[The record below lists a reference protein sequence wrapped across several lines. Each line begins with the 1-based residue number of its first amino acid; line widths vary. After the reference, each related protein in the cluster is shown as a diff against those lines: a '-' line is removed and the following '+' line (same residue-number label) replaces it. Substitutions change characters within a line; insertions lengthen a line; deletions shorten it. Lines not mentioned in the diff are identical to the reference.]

1 MIIPDAGAVRP
12 TAVRWRILTWIV
24 VASIVAYILRYN
36 LSVAG
41 PAMMHELGLS
51 ETQLGLILG
60 AFAWS
65 YGLFQMPGGMLGERV
80 GPRRAMTMMFVAWF
94 ATTALMAL
102 VPRGLPVAASVLL
115 LFTLR
120 AAQGVVQAPVFPISC
135 GSLFAWLPSK
145 RWALGNS
152 LSTAGTTVGAALAG
166 PGITWLV
173 LTVGWRQSFFIAAPL
188 GLLLAAIWWWDYR
201 DDPTTHR
208 RVNAAEVDV
217 IREEREADD
226 RVEPMKWT
234 RLLADR
240 DLLYVTLSYFC
251 ANYVF
256 YLFFNWFF
264 YYLTEIRHVP
274 ATLGGYFIAAQ
285 WMIGAVAA
293 VAGGI
298 VCDRLS
304 MRYGPRIG
312 CRASAVGG
320 MVLSA
325 PFLVAGTLATS
336 PVLSVALLSLSFGC
350 VQFADGTYWA
360 ATMRIAGPQSQTAT
374 GMLNTGG
381 NIAGGIGAVVVPVL
395 AGAFGWTIAVAS
407 GAIFALVAS
416 VLWLGIRPD
425 LALQSRTPPI
435 TTLEPASAGATAY

>member
-1 MIIPDAGAVRP
+1 MITPDAGAVRP
-12 TAVRWRILTWIV
+12 TAVRWRLLSWVV

-41 PAMMHELGLS
+41 PAMMHDLGLS

-65 YGLFQMPGGMLGERV
+65 YGLFQMPGGLLGERF
-80 GPRRAMTMMFVAWF
+80 GPRRAMTLMFVAWF
-94 ATTALMAL
+94 ATTALMAS
-102 VPRGLPVAASVLL
+102 VPRGLPVVASVAL

-120 AAQGVVQAPVFPISC
+120 AAQGMVQAPVFPISC
-135 GSLFAWLPSK
+135 GSFFAWIPS
-145 RWALGNS
+145 RTWALGNS

-166 PGITWLV
+166 PGVTWLV
-173 LTVGWRQSFFIAAPL
+173 LTVGWRESFFIAAPL
-188 GLLLAAIWWWDYR
+188 GLVLAAIWWWDYR

-208 RVNAAEVDV
+208 RVNAAELDV
-217 IREEREADD
+217 IRAERAAEA

-240 DLLYVTLSYFC
+240 DLLYVTSSYFC

-274 ATLGGYFIAAQ
+274 AALGAYFIAAQ
-285 WMIGAVAA
+285 WMVGAVAA

-304 MRYGPRIG
+304 VRYGPRVG
-312 CRASAVGG
+312 CRASAMGA
-320 MVLSA
+320 MIASA
-325 PFLVAGTLATS
+325 PLLVAGTLATD
-336 PVLSVALLSLSFGC
+336 PVLSVALLSLSFAC
-350 VQFADGTYWA
+350 VQFADCTYWA

-381 NIAGGIGAVVVPVL
+381 NISGGIGAVLVPVL
-395 AGAFGWTIAVAS
+395 AGAVGWTFAVAS
-407 GAIFALVAS
+407 GAIFALVAAA
-416 VLWLGIRPD
+416 LWLGIRPD
-425 LALQSRTPPI
+425 LALQSRAKQVPRVGPSPI
-435 TTLEPASAGATAY
+435 VELG

>member
-1 MIIPDAGAVRP
+1 MTIPDAGAVRP
-12 TAVRWRILTWIV
+12 TTVRWRILAWIV

-65 YGLFQMPGGMLGERV
+65 YGLFQMPGGMLGERF
-80 GPRRAMTMMFVAWF
+80 GPRRAMTLMFVAWF

-102 VPRGLPVAASVLL
+102 VPRGLPVAASVAL

-120 AAQGVVQAPVFPISC
+120 AAQGIVQAPVFPISC
-135 GSLFAWLPSK
+135 GSLFAWLPRK

-188 GLLLAAIWWWDYR
+188 GLALAAIWWWDYR

-208 RVNAAEVDV
+208 RVNAAEVAV
-217 IREEREADD
+217 IRDD
-226 RVEPMKWT
+226 RASDPRVEPMKWT

-285 WMIGAVAA
+285 WMVGAVAA

-312 CRASAVGG
+312 CRASAIGG

-325 PFLVAGTLATS
+325 PLLVAGTLATS
-336 PVLSVALLSLSFGC
+336 PILSVALLSLSFGC

-360 ATMRIAGPQSQTAT
+360 ATMRIAGPQSQSAT

-381 NIAGGIGAVVVPVL
+381 NIAGGIGAVLVPVL
-395 AGAFGWTIAVAS
+395 AGKVGWTVAVAS
-407 GAIFALVAS
+407 GGIFALVAAL
-416 VLWLGIRPD
+416 LWLGVRPD
-425 LALQSRTPPI
+425 LALQSRPSAVTPSD
-435 TTLEPASAGATAY
+435 PAPAPVAA

>member
-1 MIIPDAGAVRP
+1 MINPDAGAVRP
-12 TAVRWRILTWIV
+12 TAIRWRILSWIV

-41 PAMMHELGLS
+41 PVMMHDLGLS

-65 YGLFQMPGGMLGERV
+65 YGLFQIPGGMLGERF
-80 GPRRAMTMMFVAWF
+80 GPRRLLAVAFVAWF

-102 VPRGLPVAASVLL
+102 IPRGWPVAASVAL

-120 AAQGVVQAPVFPISC
+120 AAQGIVQAPVFPVSC
-135 GSLFAWLPSK
+135 GSLFAWLPS
-145 RWALGNS
+145 RTWALANS

-188 GLLLAAIWWWDYR
+188 GLVLAAIWWRDYR
-201 DDPTTHR
+201 DDPATHR
-208 RVNAAEVDV
+208 GVNAGELRI
-217 IREEREADD
+217 IRED
-226 RVEPMKWT
+226 RASPSHVEPMKWT

-240 DLLYVTLSYFC
+240 DLLFVTLSYFC

-274 ATLGGYFIAAQ
+274 PTLGGYFMAAQ
-285 WMIGAVAA
+285 WMVGAVAA
-293 VAGGI
+293 VAGG
-298 VCDRLS
+298 VACDRLS
-304 MRYGPRIG
+304 LRYGPRVG
-312 CRASAVGG
+312 CRATAVSA
-320 MVLSA
+320 MILSA
-325 PFLVAGTLATS
+325 PLLVAGTLATG
-336 PVLSVALLSLSFGC
+336 PALSVGLLSLSFAC

-360 ATMRIAGPQSQTAT
+360 ATMRIAGRQSQSAT

-381 NIAGGIGAVVVPVL
+381 NIAGGIGAVLVPAL
-395 AGAFGWTIAVAS
+395 AGAVGWTAAVAS
-407 GAIFALVAS
+407 GAIFALVAAA
-416 VLWLGIRPD
+416 LWLGIRPD
-425 LALQSRTPPI
+425 VALESRAPRVTQTVSADLGVLA
-435 TTLEPASAGATAY
+435 